1 MIGFLDF
8 PQCVLPVS
16 REKRIYNWDFGL
28 LEVSWQVLGS
38 PEGLLAAPGLALE
51 GFSWISLDF
60 HGFPWFSL
68 DFHGFLGGQAPG
80 LAGGKLSLWVLLSTY
95 LQCTY

>member
-1 MIGFLDF
+1 MFCKFSEKSEFMIGILDF
-8 PQCVLPVS
+8 PQCFLLVS
-16 REKRIYNWDFGL
+16 REKRIYNWNFGL

-60 HGFPWFSL
+60 HGFL
-68 DFHGFLGGQAPG
+68 RGEGGTEPSW
-80 LAGGKLSLWVLLSTY
+80 LRVK
-95 LQCTY
+95 